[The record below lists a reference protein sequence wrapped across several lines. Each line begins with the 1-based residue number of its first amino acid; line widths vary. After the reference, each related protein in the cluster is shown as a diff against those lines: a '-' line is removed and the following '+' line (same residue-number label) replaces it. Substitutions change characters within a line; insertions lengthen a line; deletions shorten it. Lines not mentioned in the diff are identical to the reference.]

1 MQLNSLFKHWSY
13 RILAP
18 GTLLREKYEA
28 LKQLLSHDI
37 VCHEQMA
44 ELQDLLH
51 DGHREDLARIR
62 MRFTDFSREV
72 AGMIDALETMDPG
85 TYSSL
90 KSYHKKFD
98 FYTRFLLAPPQ
109 ISFSPPYV
117 FTLEEISL
125 EDKQLGNKAKHLAV
139 LQNDIQCPVPR
150 GFAISSSG
158 YHYFIEYNNLRDT
171 IESYLAK
178 LDIND
183 TASLSATSKNLQ
195 EIITEAELPPGI
207 EQPVFETYDSWS
219 RNSQE
224 TIKVAVR
231 SSAISEDGDSTFA
244 GQYDTVLHVSRDGIG
259 PAYKKVI
266 ASKYSPQALFYR
278 ISQGLGDEETAMSV
292 LVQEMVAAACS
303 GVIYTADVNRSKADL
318 NHLHIYAARGLGEQL
333 VSGAINPNYYAL
345 EKKPPYQFISKKE
358 MESSIIADKHVL
370 KLAAQATQ
378 IEDYFGFPQDI
389 EWAISEQGELYIL
402 QARELHTIEDA
413 KETDEIGAYEK
424 NIILSDC
431 EKGSGG
437 VAGGVVYHIEGI
449 EDLDDVPDGAVI
461 VTKDS
466 PPAFVRVINR
476 ISAVISEYGS
486 RASHFA
492 TVAREFGVPFLTGIK
507 DARRLLEQGTSI
519 TVDGNRGLVYRD
531 ILDDL
536 IAKHKKSIKNGP
548 YHRILSEALK
558 FITPLELT
566 DPAGENFIP
575 EGCRSMHDII
585 RFCHEK
591 ALHSMFT
598 TGKPGTGRGSIKLDA
613 DIPLDVYLFDVGGGI
628 VEKTGKGVPVPLN
641 TISSVPF
648 NSLWKGL
655 SHKDVKWKQKPFD
668 WDAYDRIELSGGVP
682 PKKDSFAFASYA
694 VISTDYLHFN
704 LRFGY
709 HFTIVDV
716 MCGDNSAENH
726 CMLRFA
732 GGGGDYDQLSLR
744 IDFLSGVLERLDFI
758 VEKKG
763 DLLEARMQG
772 TAKKTLVEKL
782 DILGRLLGAS
792 KLMDMVLNGDEMV
805 ASCVEDFF
813 SGRYSFSQEG

>member
-1 MQLNSLFKHWSY
+1 MLQLNSLFKHWSY

-51 DGHREDLARIR
+51 DGHREDMARIR
-62 MRFTDFSREV
+62 MRFADFSREV
-72 AGMIDALETMDPG
+72 AGMIEALETMDPG

-98 FYTRFLLAPPQ
+98 FYTRFLLASPQ
-109 ISFSPPYV
+109 IDFSPPFV
-117 FTLEEISL
+117 FTLQEISL
-125 EDKQLGNKAKHLAV
+125 DDKQMGNKAKHLAV
-139 LQNDIQCPVPR
+139 LETKIQSPVPR

-158 YHYFIEYNNLRDT
+158 YHYFIEYNNLRET
-171 IESYLAK
+171 IEKYLSK

-183 TASLSATSKNLQ
+183 TKSLNSTSNLLRK
-195 EIITEAELPPGI
+195 IIKEAEIPPDI
-207 EQPVFETYDSWS
+207 EQPVLDAYDSW
-219 RNSQE
+219 NQKGQE
-224 TIKVAVR
+224 SIKVAVR
-231 SSAISEDGDSTFA
+231 SSAISEDGESSFA
-244 GQYDTVLHVSRDGIG
+244 GQYDTVLGVSREEIG
-259 PAYKKVI
+259 SAYKQVI
-266 ASKYSPQALFYR
+266 GSKYSPQALFYR

-303 GVIYTADVNRSKADL
+303 GVVYTSDITKESKNQNRL
-318 NHLHIYAARGLGEQL
+318 HLHITKGLGDQL
-333 VSGAINPNYYAL
+333 VSGAVNPDYYIL
-345 EKKPPYQFISKKE
+345 DKLPPHNIIMKKTREAILTDDQAKE
-358 MESSIIADKHVL
+358 
-370 KLAAQATQ
+370 LAGQAIR
-378 IEDYFGFPQDI
+378 IEDFFKVAQDI
-389 EWAISEQGELYIL
+389 EWAVDKDGRLNIL
-402 QARELHTIEDA
+402 QARELHTTEDRETIENIATYQD
-413 KETDEIGAYEK
+413 K
-424 NIILSDC
+424 IILYDC
-431 EKGSGG
+431 EKCSGG
-437 VAGGVVYHIEGI
+437 IAGGPVYHVSNVQ
-449 EDLDDVPDGAVI
+449 DLDNVPNGAVI

-466 PPAFVRVINR
+466 PPDFVKVLNK
-476 ISAVISEYGS
+476 ISAVISERGS

-492 TVAREFGVPFLTGIK
+492 TVAREFGVPFLTGIEN
-507 DARRLLEQGTSI
+507 ARNLLQQESPI
-519 TVDGNRGLVYRD
+519 TVDGNRGIVYED
-531 ILDDL
+531 ILGDL
-536 IAKHKKSIKNGP
+536 IKEHKEARKDGP

-566 DPAGENFIP
+566 DPTGDNFIP

-598 TGKPGTGRGSIKLDA
+598 TGKPGTGRGSMKLAA

-628 VEKTGKGVPVPLN
+628 SKKIAKGAHVPLE
-641 TISSVPF
+641 TISSTPF

-655 SHKDVKWKQKPFD
+655 SHPDVQWKQKPFD
-668 WDAYDRIELSGGVP
+668 WDAYDKIELSGGVP

-716 MCGDNSAENH
+716 MCGENSAENH

-732 GGGGDYDQLSLR
+732 GGGGDFDHLSLR

-763 DLLEARMQG
+763 DLLEAKLPAM
-772 TAKKTLVEKL
+772 KKEVLAEKL
-782 DILGRLLGAS
+782 DMLGRLLGAS
-792 KLMDMVLNGDEMV
+792 KLMDMVLDGDEMV
-805 ASCVEDFF
+805 ANCVEEFF
-813 SGRYSFSQEG
+813 TGRYSFSQEG